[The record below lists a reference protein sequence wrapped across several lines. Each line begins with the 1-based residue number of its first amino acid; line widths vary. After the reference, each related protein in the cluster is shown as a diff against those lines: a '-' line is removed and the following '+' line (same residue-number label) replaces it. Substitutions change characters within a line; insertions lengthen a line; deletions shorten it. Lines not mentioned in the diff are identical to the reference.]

1 MCFLPV
7 MSTVRPAAKRSPR
20 SAAASSDDFAELVE
34 PIRTG
39 IVHRLVVFFFTFI
52 TIHYLLWFPVI
63 CGFILGVGRMLTGS
77 WTWAGALLAL
87 CLAAYAPSYLDR
99 SQFRASG
106 RPWHWLRRLHFWRL
120 GHEYVGLRLIRTA
133 VLDPAKKYVMAWSP
147 HGIIILSRLAMY
159 GGKFEELFPGV
170 DPRALGA
177 SPVFAWPGSREIS
190 LWLGAVDASRR
201 VADKVLA
208 GGHSVIVYP
217 GGSKEIF
224 RTDRRSKDTVLE
236 LAQVTGFV
244 RLAIEH
250 GAPLVPVAV
259 FNERAAYERVDP
271 PAWLRNFCL
280 KRLRMPLLLFYGR
293 CMSLLPFHIPNGLGV
308 VFGAPLE
315 VPHKPGVSKDDP
327 IVAEVHARYVAAFTE
342 LWQAHKGRFGY
353 GDDEKLVIA

>member
-1 MCFLPV
+1 MP
-7 MSTVRPAAKRSPR
+7 
-20 SAAASSDDFAELVE
+20 SAAAMSKSTSAPTAARADEGAFVELVE
-34 PIRTG
+34 PVRTG
-39 IVHRLVVFFFTFI
+39 VVHRLVVFFFTFI

-63 CGFILGVGRMLTGS
+63 CCTILGIVRLVTGS
-77 WTWAGALLAL
+77 WIWATVALVG

-99 SQFRASG
+99 SQFRGSG
-106 RPWHWLRRLHFWRL
+106 RPWHWLRRLPFWRL

-133 VLDPAKKYVMAWSP
+133 RLDPAKQYVMAWSP

-177 SPVFAWPGSREIS
+177 SPVFMWPGSREIS
-190 LWLGAVDASRR
+190 LWLGAVDASRK

-250 GAPLVPVAV
+250 GAPLVPVAI
-259 FNERAAYERVDP
+259 FNERAAYERVDL
-271 PAWLRNFCL
+271 PAWLRTFCL
-280 KRLRMPLLLFYGR
+280 KKLRMPLLLFYGR
-293 CMSLLPFHIPNGLGV
+293 LLSLLPFHMPGGLGV
-308 VFGAPLE
+308 VFGAPID
-315 VPHKPGVSKDDP
+315 VPHKPGISKDDP
-327 IVAEVHARYVAAFTE
+327 LVAEVHARYVAAYSE
-342 LWQAHKGRFGY
+342 LWHAHKGRFGY
-353 GDDEKLVIA
+353 GADEKLVIA